1 VVDHD
6 GQQDSD
12 LGAIG
17 RDPDVFETF
26 YRTHVEAVSR
36 FVARRVGD
44 PHAVADLT
52 AEVFLAVIE
61 SAHTYRPDRGSP
73 TGWLYGV
80 ARNVVAADR
89 RGRHRHLDAMRRMA
103 GRRPLDSEDIV
114 RLEERIDAEG
124 AARRTYQA
132 LAQLPDSTRA
142 LLELVAV
149 DGLTVA
155 EAAAVLGISAMVARA
170 RLYRARKMLR
180 AVLTD
185 PHPALT

>member
-1 VVDHD
+1 MDHD
-6 GQQDSD
+6 WQQDSD
-12 LGAIG
+12 LSGIG
-17 RDPDVFETF
+17 RDPDAFETF

-44 PHAVADLT
+44 PHTVADLT

-80 ARNVVAADR
+80 ARTVVAADR
-89 RGRHRHLDAMRRMA
+89 RGRQRRWDAMRRAA

-114 RLEERIDAEG
+114 RLEERIDAES

-132 LAQLPDSTRA
+132 LARLPDGTRA

-149 DGLTVA
+149 DGLTIT
-155 EAAAVLGISAMVARA
+155 EAAAVLGVSAMIARA
-170 RLYRARKMLR
+170 RLYRARKTLR
-180 AVLTD
+180 AILTD